1 MIIVSIAAL
10 IAWLI
15 TVGLGSYMVR
25 IWLTNGGRSQ
35 SGATHFASARV
46 FTHLGLAV
54 AGLVVWV
61 IYVAVGGT
69 VLAWIAFV
77 DLVLVASLGGLLVN
91 RWRTDGRA
99 AMSAESGSSPDLAEQ
114 HIQRTPVVLHG
125 VCASVTIILVLLA
138 ALGIG

>member
-25 IWLTNGGRSQ
+25 VWLTNGGTSKP
-35 SGATHFASARV
+35 GASHFAAARV

-54 AGLVVWV
+54 AGLILWV
-61 IYVAVGGT
+61 IYLAVGGT

-91 RWRTDGRA
+91 RWRSDGRA
-99 AMSAESGSSPDLAEQ
+99 AMAGGAGSAPDLAEQ

-125 VCASVTIILVLLA
+125 VCASVTLILVLLA
-138 ALGIG
+138 ALGVG

>member
-1 MIIVSIAAL
+1 MSIAAL

-35 SGATHFASARV
+35 SGATHFASA
-46 FTHLGLAV
+46 L
-54 AGLVVWV
+54 
-61 IYVAVGGT
+61 GGT

>member
-1 MIIVSIAAL
+1 MSIAAL

-25 IWLTNGGRSQ
+25 LWVSNGGLKAAGS
-35 SGATHFASARV
+35 THFAPARV

-54 AGLVVWV
+54 AGLIVWV
-61 IYVAVGGT
+61 IYVAAGGT

-99 AMSAESGSSPDLAEQ
+99 AIAGQSGSSPDLAEQ

-125 VCASVTIILVLLA
+125 VCASVTLILVLLA